1 MLISLTNLNELSQEN
16 CYNSYSVH
24 AWILHPFD
32 HFKISILQ
40 GESYFSL
47 LKFDSEEQ
55 KNGKKTNIFA
65 CGKPVK
71 YLQCMFLCI
80 VQIMSYTNFSNKL
93 LFAFHVMLFFV
104 SLKKNVVSVRL
115 NQLYDKLEMK
125 IRLQWT

>member
-1 MLISLTNLNELSQEN
+1 MNSVRKTVITHIQFMHGFYTHLIISKSQFCRAN
-16 CYNSYSVH
+16 RIFLYSN
-24 AWILHPFD
+24 
-32 HFKISILQ
+32 SIL
-40 GESYFSL
+40 
-47 LKFDSEEQ
+47 KN